1 MASSSSWTA
10 VSFLPS
16 SSSSPLSSETSSPP
30 VPVARGAKWLYPA
43 AGFLLCAGPSSTS
56 PEGPRRAP
64 RQSRRRTAAP
74 RRSSGAESQR
84 PPRRSPAPRSPPRSR
99 EEVKRRHWREGEFPG
114 NVKKKLEDRE
124 AAKAWVSTVT
134 ESLAERI
141 QKKDWEGTLE
151 VFEML
156 RVQPFYSPKEGT
168 YMKLLVLLGR
178 SGQPAAAQKLFDT
191 MVEEGLDPTAEL
203 YTALLSAYS
212 RSNLLD
218 EAFSVLTTMK
228 ALPLCQPDVYTYSN
242 LLKACAD
249 GGRFDLVDALASE
262 MAERGITPNTVTQ
275 NVVLGGYGRAG
286 RFEDM
291 ERVLAEMVESSVCPP
306 DVWTMNIILGL
317 LANAGRIELMERWYE
332 KFRGIGIEPETRTF
346 NILIGAYGRRGLYD
360 KMTSVLEYMRKASF
374 AWTTATYNNVIEAFA
389 GAGDAK
395 HMECAFEQMRA
406 ERMKADTKT
415 FCCLIAGYSNSGLF
429 HKGRGTMT
437 TAFFNAVLSAC
448 AKAGDLVEMERVFRR
463 MKDARRSPDATTY
476 TIMAEAYRGEGMTD
490 RIYELEQ
497 ELQSVTGVAPLV
509 AL

>member
-1 MASSSSWTA
+1 MS
-10 VSFLPS
+10 VLLIYLP
-16 SSSSPLSSETSSPP
+16 P
-30 VPVARGAKWLYPA
+30 
-43 AGFLLCAGPSSTS
+43 
-56 PEGPRRAP
+56 
-64 RQSRRRTAAP
+64 
-74 RRSSGAESQR
+74 
-84 PPRRSPAPRSPPRSR
+84 
-99 EEVKRRHWREGEFPG
+99 REGEA
-114 NVKKKLEDRE
+114 LEFHGG
-124 AAKAWVSTVT
+124 
-134 ESLAERI
+134 
-141 QKKDWEGTLE
+141 GTDNSQ

-156 RVQPFYSPKEGT
+156 REQPFYSPKEGT

-249 GGRFDLVDALASE
+249 GGRFDLVDAVAAE

-291 ERVLAEMVESSVCPP
+291 ERVLAGMVESSACPP

-415 FCCLIAGYSNSGLF
+415 FCCLIAGYSNAGLF
-429 HKGRGTMT
+429 HKVVAAVQLAERAEVPMT

-448 AKAGDLVEMERVFRR
+448 AKAGDLVEMDRVFRR
-463 MKDARRSPDATTY
+463 MKDARRSPDAATY
-476 TIMAEAYRGEGMTD
+476 AIMAEAYRGEGMTD

-497 ELQSVTGVAPLV
+497 ELRSVAGMAPLA